1 MAPRHAARAALT
13 WLNGTSLVA
22 LAICAVARVRPRP
35 GPDAVLIASGYRL
48 PLPAQSC
55 FTVGSVIFTRR
66 PAGFLEHPARREL
79 LAHETR
85 HVTQYA
91 ILGPLFWPA
100 YWLLCGWSWWR
111 TGTYGARNAFERHAG
126 LAAGGYCDA
135 PTIGRTRALAARL
148 RRRPTSRPDQTSRP
162 DRTSRPDQMIRP
174 D

>member
-13 WLNGTSLVA
+13 WVNGTSLVA
-22 LAICAVARVRPRP
+22 LAICAVARVRPRR
-35 GPDAVLIASGYRL
+35 GPCGVLIATGYRL

-66 PAGFLEHPARREL
+66 SAGFLEDSARREL

-100 YWLLCGWSWWR
+100 YWLSCGWSWWR
-111 TGTYGARNAFERHAG
+111 TGTYGARNPFERHAG
-126 LAAGGYCDA
+126 LAAGGYRDA
-135 PTIGRTRALAARL
+135 PTLGRTRALTARL
-148 RRRPTSRPDQTSRP
+148 RPARRRRP
-162 DRTSRPDQMIRP
+162 
-174 D
+174 